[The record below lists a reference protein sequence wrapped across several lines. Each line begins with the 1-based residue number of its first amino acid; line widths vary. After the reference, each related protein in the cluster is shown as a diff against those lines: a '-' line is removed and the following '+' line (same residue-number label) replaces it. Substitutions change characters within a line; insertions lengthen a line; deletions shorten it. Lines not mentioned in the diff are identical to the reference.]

1 MGKIIYTG
9 VFFDAS
15 ALYAAMNKH
24 LPRKK
29 LHRQIENPHVTV
41 QYKPRDV
48 NTSLFGQEVE
58 FTVTGYAVDGRNE
71 GVAVQFSKDGLP
83 QVLCELLEGIKVPH
97 ITFSVSKDGKPVDT
111 GRLQFHACQPFKIRG
126 TYQPF
131 YAG

>member
-41 QYKPRDV
+41 QYKPKTV

-58 FTVTGYAVDGRNE
+58 FTVTGYAVDENNE
-71 GVAVQFSKDGLP
+71 GVAVRFSEDGLS
-83 QVLCELLEGIKVPH
+83 QELRELLETIKVPH
-97 ITFSVSKDGKPVDT
+97 ITLSVSKNGRPVDT
-111 GRLQFHACQPFKIRG
+111 GRLHFEACQPFRIRG
-126 TYQPF
+126 TYRPF
-131 YAG
+131 YGA